1 MKYLLD
7 TNVIISAM
15 LFPTG
20 TPGQA
25 YDLALTTPHAIV
37 VADYTITELRKVFR
51 LKFPNRQ
58 ADLEQFLDT
67 MVPGITIVP
76 TPAVVEGVDV
86 ERVRDNKDWPIV
98 RAAVAAHVDAII
110 TGDKDLLDA
119 ELPSPSVLTPAAF
132 LRSLTRQ

>member
-1 MKYLLD
+1 
-7 TNVIISAM
+7 M

-20 TPGQA
+20 TPGRA
-25 YDLALTTPHAIV
+25 SDLALTTPHTIV
-37 VADYTITELRKVFR
+37 IADCTVTELRKVFR

-76 TPAVVEGVDV
+76 TPAAVDGVDV
-86 ERVRDNKDWPIV
+86 ERVRDSKDWSIV
-98 RAAVAAHVDAII
+98 RAAVAAHVDAVV

-119 ELPSPSVLTPAAF
+119 KLPSPSMLTPATF
-132 LRSLTRQ
+132 LRSLVSQ